1 MDLPTFFTTEVY
13 RVGDQPVLLGS
24 LIIAATVTVVSIF
37 LLPRVHEWVESEYAG
52 KNDTNRRFLKI
63 SSYLLYAVV
72 GLFLVHLL
80 GLYDLFKY
88 QISSAHKEVG
98 GILDFKLFALGK
110 TSITIWT
117 CIYVFVLSWL
127 LIRATEETSA
137 VVSGKLLSRTKLD
150 RGIVEMCS
158 SWARY
163 VVMAIGVSVILQSA
177 GIDLSALSFIAGA
190 AGIAIGLGLQGLMN
204 NVVSGFVILV
214 DRPIKIGDRIDI
226 GGVNGEV
233 THISLRATT
242 IVTNDNIAVI
252 VPNSQFI
259 SSQVV
264 NWTYKTRKCRFMI
277 PLSIAREAS
286 ISQIQKLLNEVA
298 REHPGVLKTPAP
310 RVALDEIGDTKLKF
324 MLALWTVDYVGR
336 PNELRS
342 DINFAIAEKFAKKGL
357 ALDGMPEK
365 KQAPAAADKS
375 KNAA

>member
-1 MDLPTFFTTEVY
+1 MDIPAILTTEVY
-13 RVGDQPVLLGS
+13 RVGDQPVLWGS
-24 LIIAATVTVVSIF
+24 LLIAAAVLVAAIVM
-37 LLPRVHEWVESEYAG
+37 LPRLQEWMETEFAG
-52 KNDTNRRFLKI
+52 ENDTNRRFLKI
-63 SSYLLYAVV
+63 SSYVLYFVV
-72 GLFLVHLL
+72 GLLLVNLL
-80 GLYDLFKY
+80 GFYSLLKF
-88 QISSAHKEVG
+88 QIGAIHKEAAG
-98 GILDFKLFALGK
+98 LFDFKLFALGK
-110 TSITIWT
+110 TSITVWT
-117 CIYVFVLSWL
+117 CIYVFVLGWL

-137 VVSGKLLSRTKLD
+137 VVSGRLLSRTKLD

-163 VVMAIGVSVILQSA
+163 VVMAIGVAVILQSA
-177 GIDLSALSFIAGA
+177 GIDLSALSFVAGA
-190 AGIAIGLGLQGLMN
+190 AGIAIGLGLQALMN

-264 NWTYKTRKCRFMI
+264 NWTYKTKKCRFMI

-286 ISQIQKLLNEVA
+286 ISQVQKLLNEVA

-342 DINFAIAEKFAKKGL
+342 DINYAIAERFAKKGL
-357 ALDGMPEK
+357 ALDGTPL
-365 KQAPAAADKS
+365 KQSAAADKS